1 MKPRIMFGLIFGLLG
16 MLLNIYASV
25 LIWTLCGCQPIIFLA
40 GGAGLLTGSR
50 ERAQTR
56 VAGGKAGAVAGAI
69 TGILIFVGQFLGM
82 ILTAAIQS
90 SSPAEIP
97 TVIISMLLLGG
108 LSMLLAAGV
117 GAAAAYITT
126 PTSQPLMKSVG
137 EQGKK
142 YRLTLITGLIAGV
155 IAAVLTYFM
164 MPGIVSL
171 LSQSGIFNTWSTIK
185 SPPSGVAKI
194 LGVTDGA
201 YKQFDD
207 VWIETHDG
215 QIFSTAVCTGYSQPC
230 TDHPEWRSTSKTPVY
245 FDKYTSGTDCKKLGD
260 YPLNPSGQIV
270 ECRHYLFVEN
280 VLSTIMYYALMAD
293 GSLNYFVMDF
303 RMQIAVLFKFIL
315 ATVLIYFMMLIFV
328 FRLTNY
334 LAKQIQI
341 RRENASGQLSD

>member
-1 MKPRIMFGLIFGLLG
+1 MKPRIMFGLIFGVLG

-97 TVIISMLLLGG
+97 TVIISMLLLGC

-126 PTSQPLMKSVG
+126 PTSQPLMKSIG

-171 LSQSGIFNTWSTIK
+171 LSQAGIFNTWSTIK

-194 LGVTDGA
+194 LGATDGA
-201 YKQFDD
+201 YKQYDD
-207 VWIETHDG
+207 VVIETRNG
-215 QIFSTAVCTGYSQPC
+215 QIFSASVCTGYSQPC
-230 TDHPEWRSTSKTPVY
+230 GDSPQWKSVSTAPAY
-245 FDKYTSGTDCKKLGD
+245 YDQYRSGTDCKKLGD
-260 YPLNPSGQIV
+260 YPINPGGQIV
-270 ECRHYLFVEN
+270 ECRYYVFWEN
-280 VLSTIMYYALMAD
+280 DLSTAIYYVLMTD
-293 GSLNYFVMDF
+293 GSLKYFATDLTV
-303 RMQIAVLFKFIL
+303 QIRLLFKFI
-315 ATVLIYFMMLIFV
+315 FMAALLFFVMLLLN
-328 FRLTNY
+328 FRVTRY
-334 LAKQIQI
+334 VAEHSIV
-341 RRENASGQLSD
+341 RR